1 MAESRHQ
8 MVEMAVYYTTA
19 MLPWVLSGCSSGR
32 QGRTM
37 GFMVTVLA
45 ENESLLLLL
54 VDCYCLVG
62 IVGTPIGIYG
72 RYGKTDPIDL
82 NGPSP

>member
-1 MAESRHQ
+1 
-8 MVEMAVYYTTA
+8 
-19 MLPWVLSGCSSGR
+19 
-32 QGRTM
+32 M

-54 VDCYCLVG
+54 VGCYCLVG
-62 IVGTPIGIYG
+62 IVIVGTPIGIYG
-72 RYGKTDPIDL
+72 RYGKTDQIDL